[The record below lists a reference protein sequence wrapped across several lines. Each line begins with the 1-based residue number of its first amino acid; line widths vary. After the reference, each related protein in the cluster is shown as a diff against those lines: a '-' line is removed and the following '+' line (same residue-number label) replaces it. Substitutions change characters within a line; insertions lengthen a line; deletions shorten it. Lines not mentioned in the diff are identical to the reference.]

1 MPSARKKSRAL
12 PRSPAAG
19 AAAGAAADAA
29 AENKQQTPKINAPK
43 FLARNLCKQYGF
55 VDVEEAMN
63 LARATAKALAQKRG
77 KAGTRTRALIAAY
90 IALYKTPLSM
100 DPKNPS
106 TFRVH
111 VIRLMHATGRSPETL
126 TRNVYRDM
134 LLAMGKEHDLAA
146 HEKASQEIQQI
157 LLGGAAVPAKAEAK
171 AEAKKAEKAKKAKL
185 VWCLCA
191 RAARARAACACV
203 LALPVLVCSRC
214 LCLSMSL

>member
-1 MPSARKKSRAL
+1 MPAARQKSRAL
-12 PRSPAAG
+12 PRSP
-19 AAAGAAADAA
+19 ADAA

-55 VDVEEAMN
+55 VYVEEAMN
-63 LARATAKALAQKRG
+63 LARATAKAFAQKRG
-77 KAGTRTRALIAAY
+77 KAGTRTRAIIAAY

-111 VIRLMHATGRSPETL
+111 VIRLLHATGMSPETL

-191 RAARARAACACV
+191 RAARAACACV